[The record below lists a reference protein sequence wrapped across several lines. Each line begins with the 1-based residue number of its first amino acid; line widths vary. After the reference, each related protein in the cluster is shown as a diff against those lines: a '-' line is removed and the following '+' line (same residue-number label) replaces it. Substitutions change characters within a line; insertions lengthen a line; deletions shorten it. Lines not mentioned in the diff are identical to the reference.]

1 MLKKYSYNKK
11 EKLKSKKLLDEVF
24 KKGKTFSIYPVKV
37 FYLVTNDELESNN
50 HLKTGV
56 GVSKR
61 YFKQAK
67 KRNYIKR
74 VLRECYRQNK
84 LPLVDHLKNNK
95 KHLALFFLYT
105 DKEVLSFI
113 EIEKR
118 VKNILDKLQQ
128 QLN

>member
-61 YFKQAK
+61 YFKQAT